1 MSDYTIDLTKYYILL
16 SLIEPRHGYSIIE
29 NVRQLSDNQI
39 QMAVGDVFS
48 NLEDLTHQQLIN
60 TIDSPTDS
68 RRREYIITDKG
79 LTFLQEQYSD
89 LSRIL
94 TISQSL
100 LTATNN
106 SNEYEFY

>member
-29 NVRQLSDNQI
+29 NVQQLSENQI
-39 QMAVGDVFS
+39 QLAVGEVFS
-48 NLEDLTHQQLIN
+48 NIEELHHEQLID

-68 RRREYIITDKG
+68 RRREYIITERG
-79 LTFLQEQYSD
+79 INFLQNQYSD
-89 LSRIL
+89 LSRLL

-106 SNEYEFY
+106 STDYDFY